1 MPRFAAFA
9 TKFCATT
16 RYAETASPRRASRV
30 LGWFDPRRRDLGT
43 VDGFISADG
52 GLIDGK
58 DDSGVR
64 LVSPKTSGERRGPRG
79 GSGPGTWRGALGS
92 WLSGAVGRGLSGTCQ
107 RPLGGF
113 LFRVT
118 VFVVIVVVVVVAF
131 VVVAFVAFVV
141 VVVVAF
147 VAFVVV
153 AFVVVAFVVIV
164 FVVVVDLL
172 LLLRVISSFAGV
184 LLVARESLLLVAG
197 ITVVEVA
204 IRTVGSPPPM
214 FGGPPAAEERG
225 RGKEV
230 DALSWNICG
239 ASGRV
244 RTNSDCSGLGGATRR
259 RWTCAVL

>member
-1 MPRFAAFA
+1 VGVVW
-9 TKFCATT
+9 C
-16 RYAETASPRRASRV
+16 
-30 LGWFDPRRRDLGT
+30 RRRL
-43 VDGFISADG
+43 
-52 GLIDGK
+52 
-58 DDSGVR
+58 R
-64 LVSPKTSGERRGPRG
+64 GERQGPRG
-79 GSGPGTWRGALGS
+79 GSGPRTWQGALGS

-131 VVVAFVAFVV
+131 VVVAFVAFV
-141 VVVVAF
+141 AF
-147 VAFVVV
+147 VVVVV
-153 AFVVVAFVVIV
+153 AFVVVAFVVI
-164 FVVVVDLL
+164 VVDLL